1 MKYSRI
7 AFYLLWIGLFY
18 LRGGGTIDEGLDFL
32 FGVDK
37 TYIREFDEVYSKSDV
52 WHMQNGVW
60 TIVGITF
67 FTCGLLNEIWKGIK
81 EKRKPSDGENP
92 EQSEATTTAQDEA

>member
-18 LRGGGTIDEGLDFL
+18 LRGGGTIDAGLDFL

-52 WHMQNGVW
+52 WHMHNGVW
-60 TIVGITF
+60 TIVGMTF
-67 FTCGLLNEIWKGIK
+67 FTCCLLNEIWKGIK
-81 EKRKPSDGENP
+81 EKRKPSDEGNS
-92 EQSEATTTAQDEA
+92 EQSEAIGTAQNEA